1 MTQNAQSL
9 AALLTQEQPPAAVL
23 LKNLSD
29 VFIDESNR
37 ALQERTLSVDEIYSM
52 LARMRRHATVTSR
65 RPEVSALEEDILRA
79 VSTFDPATEVT
90 AAEIA
95 AKAFLSRDGT
105 SACCQALLRKKFL
118 VRELRKRVGYFR
130 LSPTGQEIASRL
142 PPPPTVA
149 RGALLPRPLIVPAR
163 ARARPRD

>member
-9 AALLTQEQPPAAVL
+9 ATLLTQDQPDADVL

-29 VFIDESNR
+29 VFIDQSIR
-37 ALQERTLSVDEIYSM
+37 ALQERTLSVDKIYSM

-65 RPEVSALEEDILRA
+65 RPEVSPLEEDILRA
-79 VSTFDPATEVT
+79 VSTFDPASEVT

-105 SACCQALLRKKFL
+105 SACCQSLLRKGFL
-118 VRELRKRVGYFR
+118 VRELRKRVGYYR
-130 LSPTGQEIASRL
+130 LGPTGQDIVARL
-142 PPPPTVA
+142 PPAPTIA
-149 RGALLPRPLIVPAR
+149 RGALLPRPVIVPAR
-163 ARARPRD
+163 ARARPRE

>member
-1 MTQNAQSL
+1 QA
-9 AALLTQEQPPAAVL
+9 PAEVL

-29 VFIDESNR
+29 AFIDHSIR
-37 ALQERTLSVDEIYSM
+37 ALQERTLPVEKIYAM

-65 RPEVSALEEDILRA
+65 RPEVSPLEEDILRA
-79 VSTFDPATEVT
+79 VSRFDPATEVT

-105 SACCQALLRKKFL
+105 SASCQALLRKGFL
-118 VRELRKRVGYFR
+118 IRELRKRVGYYR
-130 LSPTGQEIASRL
+130 LSPTGQEIVARL

-163 ARARPRD
+163 ARARPRE